1 MTITDRVH
9 KVQQLIA
16 KTANACQ
23 RSPKDIQLLA
33 VSKGQPAS
41 AIQAAFAAGIS
52 DFGESYLQE
61 AQKKIATLQALPL
74 CWHFIGPIQS
84 NKTRSIAEDFSWVHS
99 VSRVKIAELLAKYR
113 PENLPTLNLCLQVN
127 LDNEKNKSGISP
139 EQLAKLAL
147 VVSHLPRLKLR
158 GLMAI
163 PMPQSEEQQQYKSF
177 LRLTNLLNQLNKE
190 LNLAMDTLSMGMSD
204 DFIAAIKA
212 GSTIVRI
219 GRAIFTSRASEK
231 APERGTSG

>member
-1 MTITDRVH
+1 MAITNRIH
-9 KVQQLIA
+9 KVQQLIVT
-16 KTANACQ
+16 TANSCQ
-23 RSPKDIQLLA
+23 RSPKDIQLLV

-41 AIQAAFAAGIS
+41 AIQTAFAAGIS

-61 AQKKIATLQALPL
+61 AQKKIKILASLPL

-84 NKTRSIAEDFSWVHS
+84 NKARDIAKDFSWVHS
-99 VSRVKIAELLAKYR
+99 VCREKIATLLAKYR

-147 VVSHLPRLKLR
+147 VVSQLPRLKLR

-177 LRLTNLLNQLNKE
+177 LRLTNLFNQLNKE
-190 LNLAMDTLSMGMSD
+190 LNLSMDTLSMGMSD

-219 GRAIFTSRASEK
+219 GRAIFDTSRASE
-231 APERGTSG
+231 